1 MYYIVNQTLQMLSG
15 GAAGE
20 KLLVVVLLVQVQSFS
35 ITSCCFDTC
44 SPEHPVS
51 RARERSM
58 LGGDRQLFREYADG
72 VIISRSITCLS
83 DGASTSDACRARRR
97 SISFTPEIGDDIVR
111 LVLLFLVLPLPSP
124 PLLLPLPP
132 PSATNFLS
140 RAVRAMNDA
149 LKQKR
154 FLRDHDGEGS
164 GSYSMNDKCRLNDP
178 PSNVCILVPRFSNA
192 CLFNDR
198 LNNLF
203 HLFLGFF
210 GEVFRGIWNGTD
222 VAIKVFLEQDL
233 TTENVED
240 FCNEI
245 SILRYHFHVTYK
257 DLKFSF
263 YFQMLF
269 SYYIVFLFQPSPASE
284 W

>member
-72 VIISRSITCLS
+72 VIISRSISCLCFGYSSVFLSYLVLAFLGITIIHYHHTQTITSVLKLTCRS

-111 LVLLFLVLPLPSP
+111 LV
-124 PLLLPLPP
+124 
-132 PSATNFLS
+132 
-140 RAVRAMNDA
+140 
-149 LKQKR
+149 
-154 FLRDHDGEGS
+154 
-164 GSYSMNDKCRLNDP
+164 
-178 PSNVCILVPRFSNA
+178 
-192 CLFNDR
+192 
-198 LNNLF
+198 
-203 HLFLGFF
+203 
-210 GEVFRGIWNGTD
+210 
-222 VAIKVFLEQDL
+222 
-233 TTENVED
+233 
-240 FCNEI
+240 
-245 SILRYHFHVTYK
+245 
-257 DLKFSF
+257 
-263 YFQMLF
+263 
-269 SYYIVFLFQPSPASE
+269 YI
-284 W
+284 